1 MHLSHMAGSALRE
14 LAILPPPCLTWRLKI
29 RNGSG
34 SNIRT
39 LQSQRAT
46 CRFRSTPHANL
57 LAARPDCRRR
67 ASDITRSP
75 SRRGGTETAAEPSGT
90 FYESSRLVGGADE
103 GTIAMRTKYFAG
115 IMIAALAVGTRLGVN
130 SVGPLPSEDQST
142 QAMQVAHR
150 LAESVGPF
158 LG

>member
-1 MHLSHMAGSALRE
+1 
-14 LAILPPPCLTWRLKI
+14 
-29 RNGSG
+29 
-34 SNIRT
+34 
-39 LQSQRAT
+39 
-46 CRFRSTPHANL
+46 
-57 LAARPDCRRR
+57 
-67 ASDITRSP
+67 
-75 SRRGGTETAAEPSGT
+75 
-90 FYESSRLVGGADE
+90 
-103 GTIAMRTKYFAG
+103 MRTKYFAG